1 VARRELTLRS
11 LGPERRLAL
20 EIAVDERAEVDA
32 LARQSQEAEELA
44 GIADG
49 ILSSDPAVDE
59 ALRRLR
65 TKLERDRRASG

>member
-1 VARRELTLRS
+1 M
-11 LGPERRLAL
+11 
-20 EIAVDERAEVDA
+20 DERAEVDA